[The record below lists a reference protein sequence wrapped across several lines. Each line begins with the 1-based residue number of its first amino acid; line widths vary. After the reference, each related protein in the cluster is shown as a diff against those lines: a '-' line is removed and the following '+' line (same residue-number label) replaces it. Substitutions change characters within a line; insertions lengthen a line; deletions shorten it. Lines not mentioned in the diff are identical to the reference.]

1 MAEPDPD
8 QRAAARE
15 RQSHVRHELRSPLAV
30 MYPALSMLL
39 DGSAGELTSKQ
50 RMYIE
55 ILERNAERLERYIS
69 GATESGWLDCA
80 GADVEPAAVPLG
92 EALEDILDLR
102 RLCGQEGPRIV
113 VERAP
118 GPRAVAWADREQVR
132 QIVVDLLVNSEQYS
146 GSTGAIRVR
155 VGASADQH
163 TVSLAVEDD
172 GRGIP
177 ADELDHVF
185 DFGFR
190 CVAAREAAVP
200 GLGIGLWVCRELA
213 GRSGGSI
220 AIRSEVGAGTTVTVT
235 LPAAGADGADGA
247 R

>member
-1 MAEPDPD
+1 MTESDLGE
-8 QRAAARE
+8 REAARE
-15 RQSHVRHELRSPLAV
+15 RQSHVRHELRAPLAV

-39 DGSAGELTSKQ
+39 DGSAGELTPKQ
-50 RMYIE
+50 REYLQ
-55 ILERNAERLERYIS
+55 ILERNAERLERRIA

-80 GADVEPAAVPLG
+80 GADAEPAAVPLG
-92 EALEDILDLR
+92 EVFDEILAVR
-102 RLCGQEGPRIV
+102 RLGGQQGPLIR

-118 GPRAVAWADREQVR
+118 GPRAVAWADRAQVG
-132 QIVVDLLVNSEQYS
+132 QIVANLLGNAAQYAAD
-146 GSTGAIRVR
+146 GRPLRVTL
-155 VGASADQH
+155 GASTDQP
-163 TVSLAVEDD
+163 TVSLAVEDE

-177 ADELDHVF
+177 AEELPHVF

-190 CVAAREAAVP
+190 GVAAREAALP
-200 GLGIGLWVCRELA
+200 GLGIGLWVCRELV

-235 LPAAGADGADGA
+235 LPASGAGGA